1 MNEKKSNMIIDIG
14 NTRMKVALFV
24 QNQLDGVLT
33 FSNKSHHQVAQLV
46 ENTHAQHGIIS
57 NVTNLP
63 EPVFEVFKE
72 NLNII
77 ELTGKTPLPIKLD
90 YETIDTLGAD
100 RIANAVGAHM
110 MYPKKNV
117 LIIDF
122 GTCIKYDV
130 VSQDGVFKGGA
141 ISPGVQMRF
150 KSMHQMTGKLP
161 LIKTWKE
168 EEEIWPG
175 KTTRSSM
182 VSGVIQGVNAEILRY
197 IDICDEHY
205 DNLTVIATGGYFSI
219 FDKAFKN
226 IIFAN
231 PYLTLQG
238 LHEILRYNID

>member
-1 MNEKKSNMIIDIG
+1 MSAQKSNMIIDIG
-14 NTRMKVALFV
+14 NTRMKVALYV
-24 QNQLDGVLT
+24 RNQLDGVLT
-33 FSNKSHHQVAQLV
+33 FSNRAHRQVSELI
-46 ENTHAQHGIIS
+46 ENTQAEYAIIS

-63 EPVFEVFKE
+63 QPLTEVFQE

-77 ELTGKTPLPIKLD
+77 EFDGTTPIPITLDYKTPN
-90 YETIDTLGAD
+90 TLGTD
-100 RIANAVGAHM
+100 RIANAVGAHKN
-110 MYPKKNV
+110 YPGQNV

-122 GTCIKYDV
+122 GTCIKFDV
-130 VSQDGVFKGGA
+130 LSADGVYKGGA

-161 LIKTWKE
+161 LIKDWLE

-175 KTTRSSM
+175 LDTRSSM
-182 VSGVIQGVNAEILRY
+182 VSGVIQGVQAEILRY
-197 IDICDEHY
+197 IDISNEHY
-205 DNLTVIATGGYFSI
+205 NNLTVIATGGDFAF

-238 LHEILRYNID
+238 LNEILLYNID